1 MTDITT
7 VAVTIF
13 SSKKSLTIV
22 FKFKYKYVYLGL
34 RFRYFQGV
42 CGDDCE

>member
-22 FKFKYKYVYLGL
+22 FKFKYKYGYIG
-34 RFRYFQGV
+34 FRYFQGV
-42 CGDDCE
+42 YGDDCE